1 MSCRKLGAVDIAD
14 LSFTLCHSTLLRYAM
29 NRTELLR
36 QLRAH
41 QPSDARERGMLE
53 RIADFVRDN
62 ETCFDRNLRM
72 GHLTGSAWIVDQDRS
87 HALLTHHARL
97 DIWVQPGGHVEND
110 PDMLNAAWREAREE
124 SGLNNVRPIY
134 DHIFDVDVHQ
144 IPENPKD
151 PAHLHFD
158 IRFLF
163 EADRDAELTVT
174 AESKSLRWIAL
185 DKITEITQEESVLR
199 MVRKTIAAKKS

>member
-1 MSCRKLGAVDIAD
+1 
-14 LSFTLCHSTLLRYAM
+14 M
-29 NRTELLR
+29 NRTEFLR

-41 QPSDARERGMLE
+41 SPSDEREREMLE
-53 RIADFVRDN
+53 RITDFVKEN
-62 ETCFDRNLRM
+62 ETCFDRNLKV

-97 DIWVQPGGHVEND
+97 GIWVQPGGHVEDD

-124 SGLNNVRPIY
+124 SGLIDARPVS
-134 DHIFDVDVHQ
+134 DHIFDVDVHR
-144 IPENPKD
+144 IPETSKE
-151 PAHLHFD
+151 PAHFHYD

-163 EADRDAELTVT
+163 EADRSAALTVT

-185 DKITEITQEESVLR
+185 DRISEITREESVLR
-199 MVRKTIAAKKS
+199 MVRKTIVSKKSR